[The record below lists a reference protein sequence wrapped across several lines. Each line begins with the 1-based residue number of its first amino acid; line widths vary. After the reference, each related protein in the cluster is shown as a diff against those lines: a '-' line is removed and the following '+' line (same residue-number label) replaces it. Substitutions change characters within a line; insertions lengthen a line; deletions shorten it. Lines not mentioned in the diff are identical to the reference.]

1 MNLKEQLK
9 LRGIK
14 VADLAKE
21 IGESY
26 GNTYTALKI
35 EAAGADI
42 RHASVKGR
50 LEKIRD
56 YLGAEQQH
64 EERMAET
71 SGGKNVHLDARQR
84 ARPVPDGLVGIYEID
99 RGGVTVQVGSKVL
112 LSEHFATEHLP
123 AGLYIFL
130 RATADKDGYLVDV
143 DLYGG
148 PGSGEKWFARH
159 RTLIPSACGFP
170 ETVALPSEQQ
180 EEQ

>member
-56 YLGAEQQH
+56 YLGAEQ
-64 EERMAET
+64 
-71 SGGKNVHLDARQR
+71 
-84 ARPVPDGLVGIYEID
+84 
-99 RGGVTVQVGSKVL
+99 
-112 LSEHFATEHLP
+112 
-123 AGLYIFL
+123 
-130 RATADKDGYLVDV
+130 
-143 DLYGG
+143 
-148 PGSGEKWFARH
+148 
-159 RTLIPSACGFP
+159 
-170 ETVALPSEQQ
+170 
-180 EEQ
+180 

>member
-1 MNLKEQLK
+1 MTLKEQLK

-14 VADLAKE
+14 VADLATE

-26 GNTYTALKI
+26 GNTYTALKM
-35 EAAGADI
+35 EAAGAEI
-42 RHASVKGR
+42 RHKSVQQR

-71 SGGKNVHLDARQR
+71 SGRKDEAMDKRQR
-84 ARPVPDGLVGIYEID
+84 RRPVPAGRVGIYELN

-112 LSEHFATEHLP
+112 LSEHFATELVP
-123 AGLYIFL
+123 AGLYLFL
-130 RATADKDGYLVDV
+130 RATADEDGNVVDV

-159 RTLIPSACGFP
+159 RTLLPSQCGFP
-170 ETVALPSEQQ
+170 ETVAVS
-180 EEQ
+180 